1 MTKERIKAINDWL
14 NIHCHKCENNIDIGT
29 GYVNCDAECEV
40 KKDTGIDCIH
50 YRPVYV
56 EGTRE

>member
-1 MTKERIKAINDWL
+1 MTTERVKAINDWL

-40 KKDTGIDCIH
+40 KKRYRYRLHPLSTGI
-50 YRPVYV
+50 R
-56 EGTRE
+56 

>member
-14 NIHCHKCENNIDIGT
+14 NIHCRKCGNNIDIGT

-40 KKDTGIDCIH
+40 QKDIGIACIH
-50 YRPVYV
+50 YRPVYD
-56 EGTRE
+56 EE